1 MNHATRNYI
10 SYILASFIIFF
21 DVLVLAKNIFT
32 EDLPIFVLILNIAL
46 LLGLFLAW
54 RAKNFARKSVSYG
67 FMAATFMILLN
78 LLMIT
83 ADNFWLTIIVNL
95 VIFILLV
102 LVSSVLAPPKPLPT
116 PLKFG
121 QKTPHIDQ
129 AFAKRFREKIRINS
143 DDHVLLLY
151 GKPEKKKQFHLLVKA
166 LPTLLEL
173 FPNENIRLLITT
185 WGENDRTVKKLKRL
199 VRDLDLGKNVRFI
212 KTTNPEHLKYTVNL
226 ADVIIFPYNA
236 AYRDPED
243 LNAVLPYLKALVVPD
258 TALFGQLINDKNCL
272 KIVDMR
278 NKNVLAITIESLLK
292 NDQLLLQLGF
302 NLSTGKN

>member
-46 LLGLFLAW
+46 LLGLFVTW
-54 RAKNFARKSVSYG
+54 RARNFARKSASYG
-67 FMAATFMILLN
+67 FAAATLMILLN
-78 LLMIT
+78 ILMIPT
-83 ADNFWLTIIVNL
+83 ETFWLTLIVNL
-95 VIFILLV
+95 VILILLI
-102 LVSSVLAPPKPLPT
+102 LVNSVLAPPKPLPT

-121 QKTPHIDQ
+121 QETPHIDQ
-129 AFAKRFREKIRINS
+129 EFAKRFREKIRINAT
-143 DDHVLLLY
+143 DHVLLLY
-151 GKPEKKKQFHLLVKA
+151 GKPEKQKQFHLLIRA

-173 FPNENIRLLITT
+173 FPDDNIRLLITT

-199 VRDLDLGKNVRFI
+199 VQHHDLTKNVRFI
-212 KTTNPEHLKYTVNL
+212 KTTNPEHLKYTINL
-226 ADVIIFPYNA
+226 ADVIVFPYNA
-236 AYRDPED
+236 VYRDPED

-272 KIVDMR
+272 KVVDMR
-278 NKNVLAITIESLLK
+278 NKNLLAITIENLLK

-302 NLSTGKN
+302 NLSSKK